1 MKSRKYLKF
10 LKEKNRKMELFKR
23 ARLGIVS
30 VRAMFTVVFA
40 AIPAFLVVIFCV
52 DNETL
57 LADVIIIRSQ
67 FRT

>member
-1 MKSRKYLKF
+1 
-10 LKEKNRKMELFKR
+10 MELFKR

-40 AIPAFLVVIFCV
+40 AIPSFLVVIFCV

-57 LADVIIIRSQ
+57 LADVIIIRRQ